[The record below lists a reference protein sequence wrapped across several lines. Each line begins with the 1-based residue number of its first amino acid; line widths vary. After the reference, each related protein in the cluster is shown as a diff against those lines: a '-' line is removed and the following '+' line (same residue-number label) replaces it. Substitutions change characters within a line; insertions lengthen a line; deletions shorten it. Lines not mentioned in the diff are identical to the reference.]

1 MIPFIVLCSS
11 CYRWCHNCID
21 LHLEPYFDMETPNER
36 ELDFVHTHLFPKL
49 RWMEKLKNFVC
60 YHTEVRQRDATVFDV
75 LFQWI
80 STELQ
85 FKNLERFW
93 YGTGKNMNI
102 EVPATIRSWQFAH
115 KMPSYSLE
123 QFTELVEIGG
133 IKMKNVPCLPKLRLV
148 EGSFSSYQV
157 KNHLFMILIPVKECC
172 RLNGLQVL
180 FKFLKQ
186 QPALEHLFIRPSKK
200 WKFRPYEG
208 ILPDHFQL
216 TRLVTLTYVCGF
228 LDAGWSFSLSAD

>member
-1 MIPFIVLCSS
+1 
-11 CYRWCHNCID
+11 
-21 LHLEPYFDMETPNER
+21 METPNER

-157 KNHLFMILIPVKECC
+157 KNHLFMILIPVKES
-172 RLNGLQVL
+172 LPIKWFTG
-180 FKFLKQ
+180 
-186 QPALEHLFIRPSKK
+186 FIQIPETTTGATTFVHPSIK
-200 WKFRPYEG
+200 EME
-208 ILPDHFQL
+208 
-216 TRLVTLTYVCGF
+216 V
-228 LDAGWSFSLSAD
+228 SAV